1 MLLNDRKEYQNKIK
15 KQNKKQLI
23 MKRLS
28 TCILLL
34 ATAICASGQTLTGK
48 VTDEQQQ
55 PLSYA
60 NVVFLS
66 LPDSAFVAGAVSG
79 ENGSFSLSAEGGKGV
94 LKVSCMGYTTLYKEC
109 GPGEQLSLQLKADA
123 QLLGEVV

>member
-1 MLLNDRKEYQNKIK
+1 
-15 KQNKKQLI
+15 

-34 ATAICASGQTLTGK
+34 TMAICASGQTLTGK

-66 LPDSAFVAGAVSG
+66 LPDSAFVAGAG
-79 ENGSFSLSAEGGKGV
+79 GGGGGSFSLSAEGGEGGVKGSCIGFTTFYLFLLYISQPPRPGMISYAV
-94 LKVSCMGYTTLYKEC
+94 FFFLKKKKNKPNDCN
-109 GPGEQLSLQLKADA
+109 
-123 QLLGEVV
+123 

>member
-1 MLLNDRKEYQNKIK
+1 MKTINILLNSKMT
-15 KQNKKQLI
+15 

-34 ATAICASGQTLTGK
+34 TMAICASGQTLTGK

-66 LPDSAFVAGAVSG
+66 LPDSAFVA
-79 ENGSFSLSAEGGKGV
+79 
-94 LKVSCMGYTTLYKEC
+94 
-109 GPGEQLSLQLKADA
+109 
-123 QLLGEVV
+123 

>member
-1 MLLNDRKEYQNKIK
+1 MKTINILLNSKMT
-15 KQNKKQLI
+15 

-28 TCILLL
+28 TYLLL
-34 ATAICASGQTLTGK
+34 LGVAICASGQTLTGK

-79 ENGSFSLSAEGGKGV
+79 EDGSFSLSAENKKGV
-94 LKVSCMGYTTLYKEC
+94 LKVSCIGYTTL
-109 GPGEQLSLQLKADA
+109 
-123 QLLGEVV
+123 

>member
-66 LPDSAFVAGAVSG
+66 LPDSHS
-79 ENGSFSLSAEGGKGV
+79 
-94 LKVSCMGYTTLYKEC
+94 
-109 GPGEQLSLQLKADA
+109 
-123 QLLGEVV
+123 